1 MYTETYPKTKYH
13 VRGGGKVL
21 VTSAAQEKAL
31 GGDWI
36 DNKRPEPEQ
45 IPLTQGNTGDRHQGS
60 RPVAQGNTGDRHQ
73 SPRFNR

>member
-31 GGDWI
+31 GEDWI
-36 DNKRPEPEQ
+36 DNKRPEPGTVNNFSDRPQ
-45 IPLTQGNTGDRHQGS
+45 VTITNTGDRKVSSQ
-60 RPVAQGNTGDRHQ
+60 
-73 SPRFNR
+73 RFK